1 MQQLPFHHTM
11 NQLRELLDSR
21 ILMLD
26 GGMGTMIQ
34 RYKLSEADFRGG
46 RFKDHSH
53 DLKGNNDLLVLT
65 RPDIVREVHLE
76 YLRNGADIVETNTFN
91 GTSIAQADYHLQ
103 SIVRELNIAAV
114 KVAKD
119 ACRQAESETAGRR
132 CFVAGAIGPTNKTAS
147 LSPDVNNPA
156 FRAISFQELVDAYYE
171 QIDALIEGGVDLLLA
186 ETVFDTLNLKAAIYA
201 MEQCFNHRGMRWPV
215 MLSVTITDASGRTL
229 SGQTTEAFWNSVRH
243 AKPLSIGINC
253 ALGAEEMRPYLQELS
268 GLADCYVSCYPN
280 AGLPNPLSP
289 TGYDEKP
296 ADMAKIMHE
305 YASLG
310 FFNIAGGCCGTTPDH
325 IRAVAE
331 AVSTIKPRKIK
342 EQVQGTRLSGLEPFN
357 ITEAKSS
364 FVMVGERT
372 NVTGSPKFASLI
384 KEGNFEAALSVARQ
398 QVENGANVI
407 DVNFDEGLLDGEAC
421 MQKFLNLIAAEPD
434 ISRVPIMIDSSKWSV
449 LEAGLRCIQ
458 GKSIVNSISLKEGEN
473 LFLEQASKCMRYGAA
488 VVVMAFDEQG
498 QAASKDDKIR
508 ICERA
513 YNLLTKQLGMNPGD
527 IIFDPNVLTVGTGI
541 DEHNNYA
548 VDFIEAVR
556 EIKRRCPGV
565 RTSGGISNVSF
576 SFRGNNRVREA
587 MHAAFLYH
595 AIDAGLDM
603 GIVNAG
609 MLEVYEEIDK
619 ELLTYV
625 EDVLLNRRP
634 DATDRLVAYGEKFKG
649 ESKSAKKDS
658 NEWRKAPYRERMV
671 HSLVN
676 GITDFIERDTEE
688 ALSDLKRPLDV
699 IEGPLMDGMKVVG
712 ELFGAGKMFLP
723 QVVKSARVMKKAVAW
738 LEPHMEAA
746 KSKTSSA
753 RSQGKFLIATVKGDV
768 HDIGKNIVGVVLAC
782 NNYEVHDLG
791 VMVRCEDI
799 LAKAKEIGADMI
811 GLSGLITPSLDEMI
825 HVASEMERLG
835 LDIPLLIGGATTSKA
850 HTAIKIAPAY
860 KGPIIHVSD
869 ASLVVNVCSSL
880 LSQTQK
886 ASYLKEHRESQDVLR
901 TRWNESQSK
910 ASFLAY
916 EVAKKQRLKVDWE
929 NSRIDEPSN
938 KGVFEFS
945 DLPVEKIVP
954 YIDWSPFF
962 WTWGIQ
968 GIYPKIFE
976 SEKFGAEAKKLFADA
991 QRMLSDII
999 ANKRFKPKA
1008 VIGIWPAQASGD
1020 DVLLFKDETRR
1031 DVVETLCF
1039 LRQQRQKSE
1048 PGPYQCL
1055 ADYVAPQTVGRKDW
1069 MGAFVVTTGQEV
1081 EQYAHAFEQR
1091 HDDYSSIMAK
1101 ALGDRIAEA
1110 LAELMH
1116 KKVREMW
1123 GYESPSEVVAI
1134 DDLIRESY
1142 RGIRPAPGY
1151 PACPDHTEKSKIWK
1165 LLDAEARTGVK
1176 LTESFAMTP
1185 ASSVS
1190 GLYFAHPE
1198 AKYFRVGEIL
1208 QDQLK
1213 DYATRKGLSV
1223 AETAK
1228 WLASNLAS
1236 SASN

>member
-1 MQQLPFHHTM
+1 MQHLPFHPTA
-11 NQLRELLDSR
+11 NILRESLSSR

-34 RYKLSEADFRGG
+34 QYKLSEDDFRGE
-46 RFKDHSH
+46 RFKNHTH

-65 RPDIVREVHLE
+65 RPDVVREVHLE
-76 YLRNGADIVETNTFN
+76 YLRHGADIIETNTFN
-91 GTSIAQADYHLQ
+91 GTSIAQADYYLQ
-103 SIVRELNIAAV
+103 SIVREMNVAAV
-114 KVAKD
+114 KVARE
-119 ACRQAESETAGRR
+119 ACLQAESESPGRR

-156 FRAISFQELVDAYYE
+156 YRAVSFQELVDAYYE
-171 QIDALIEGGVDLLLA
+171 QVDALIEGGVDLLLA
-186 ETVFDTLNLKAAIYA
+186 ETVFDTLNLKAAIFA
-201 MEQCFNHRGMRWPV
+201 MEQCFEKRGMRWPV

-268 GLADCYVSCYPN
+268 SLADCFVSCYPN

-296 ADMAKIMHE
+296 ADMAKIMRE
-305 YASLG
+305 YAEHG
-310 FFNIAGGCCGTTPDH
+310 FFNIAGGCCGTTPQH
-325 IRAVAE
+325 IQAVAN
-331 AVSTIKPRKIK
+331 AVKNVKPRKIRTD
-342 EQVQGTRLSGLEPFN
+342 VHGTRLSGLEPFN
-357 ITEAKSS
+357 LVESKAS
-364 FVMVGERT
+364 FVMIGERT

-407 DVNFDEGLLDGEAC
+407 DVNFDEGLLDSEAC

-434 ISRVPIMIDSSKWSV
+434 IARVPIMIDSSKWSV
-449 LEAGLRCIQ
+449 LETGLRCIQ
-458 GKSIVNSISLKEGEN
+458 GKPIVNSISLKEGEEV
-473 LFLEQASKCMRYGAA
+473 FLKQAASCMRYGAA
-488 VVVMAFDEQG
+488 VVVMAFDENG
-498 QAASKDDKIR
+498 QAASKDDKVR

-513 YNLLTKQLGMNPGD
+513 YNLLTKKVGMDPGD

-548 VDFIEAVR
+548 VDFIEALQ

-625 EDVLLNRRP
+625 EDVLLNRRS

-649 ESKSAKKDS
+649 ETKASKKESD
-658 NEWRKAPYRERMV
+658 EWRKQPYRDRMV

-676 GITDFIERDTEE
+676 GITDYIERDTEE
-688 ALSDLKRPLDV
+688 ALDELKRPLDV

-738 LEPHMEAA
+738 LEPYMEAEKA
-746 KSKTSSA
+746 SKSSA
-753 RSQGKFLIATVKGDV
+753 KAQGKFLIATVKGDV

-782 NNYEVHDLG
+782 NNYEVHDMG

-799 LAKAKEIGADMI
+799 LARAKEIGADMI

-825 HVASEMERLG
+825 HIASEMDRLG
-835 LDIPLLIGGATTSKA
+835 FSVPLLVGGATTSKA

-860 KGPIIHVSD
+860 KGPVVHVSD

-886 ASYLKEHRESQDVLR
+886 DGYLREHAASQQIIRQRWGESQA
-901 TRWNESQSK
+901 K
-910 ASFLAY
+910 ATYLTY
-916 EVAKKQRLKVDWE
+916 KDAKKERLDIDWSKSE
-929 NSRIDEPSN
+929 INEPLK

-945 DLPVEKIVP
+945 DINLEKITP

-962 WTWGIQ
+962 WTWGLQ
-968 GIYPKIFE
+968 GMYPKIFE
-976 SEKFGAEAKKLFADA
+976 SERSGAEAKKLFSDA

-999 ANKRFKPKA
+999 AHKRFRPKA
-1008 VIGIWPAQASGD
+1008 VVGIWPAQAVGD
-1020 DVLLFKDETRR
+1020 DVILYQDESRK
-1031 DVVETLCF
+1031 ETLERLCF
-1039 LRQQRQKSE
+1039 LRQQRQKTEQS
-1048 PGPYQCL
+1048 PYLSL
-1055 ADYVAPQTVGRKDW
+1055 ADFIAPQQSGRKDW
-1069 MGAFVVTTGQEV
+1069 VGAFVVTAGHEV
-1081 EQYAHAFEQR
+1081 DDYAKIFEQQ

-1110 LAELMH
+1110 LAEFMH

-1123 GYESPSEVVAI
+1123 GYEAADLVISIE
-1134 DDLIRESY
+1134 DLIKEKY

-1151 PACPDHTEKSKIWK
+1151 PACPDHSEKTKIWK
-1165 LLDAEARTGVK
+1165 LLDVEKRTGVK

-1198 AKYFRVGEIL
+1198 AQYFRVGEIQ
-1208 QDQLK
+1208 QDQLL
-1213 DYATRKGLSV
+1213 DYAGRKGMSV
-1223 AETAK
+1223 EEVVK
-1228 WLASNLAS
+1228 WLATNLS
-1236 SASN
+1236 SS